1 MATAADP
8 FLSESAAFH
17 EAATRAMAL
26 AFEDICDTL
35 NLPADADDERK
46 AIAIRIVDL
55 ARAGVTD
62 PHVLSDRVVREAN
75 TPDLY
80 IDRSWSVEASPWS
93 RRRA

>member
-8 FLSESAAFH
+8 FLSESAAFD

-26 AFEDICDTL
+26 AFEDVCDTL

-62 PHVLSDRVVREAN
+62 AHVLLR
-75 TPDLY
+75 
-80 IDRSWSVEASPWS
+80 S
-93 RRRA
+93 RRPRSEYAGFVRHR